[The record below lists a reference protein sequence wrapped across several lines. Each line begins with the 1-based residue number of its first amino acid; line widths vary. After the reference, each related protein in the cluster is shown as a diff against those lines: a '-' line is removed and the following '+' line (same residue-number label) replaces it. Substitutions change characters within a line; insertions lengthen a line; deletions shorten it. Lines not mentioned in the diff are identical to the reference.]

1 MLSKQNDRPSS
12 MIDLF
17 ITLPLHYIECL
28 PYTLA
33 QIDKPTMSLNLLE
46 HKLDSNELVIP
57 LSIVSLEN
65 YLHCEPWCSLYASL
79 ICTTRGIFFTP
90 RKKRWDLY
98 GTIGIDLRYICK
110 FSLSGRP
117 SKLSWLWLFRCLLP
131 INPCFFLTYICQ
143 INLRLTFSIA
153 YV

>member
-1 MLSKQNDRPSS
+1 MLEPLEQTQYGRIRLGQELTDWAPWRSVQLGLKPQVQGIVIGHAEQTNDRPNS

-17 ITLPLHYIECL
+17 ITLPPHYIECF

-65 YLHCEPWCSLYASL
+65 YLHCEP
-79 ICTTRGIFFTP
+79 
-90 RKKRWDLY
+90 
-98 GTIGIDLRYICK
+98 
-110 FSLSGRP
+110 
-117 SKLSWLWLFRCLLP
+117 
-131 INPCFFLTYICQ
+131 
-143 INLRLTFSIA
+143 
-153 YV
+153 